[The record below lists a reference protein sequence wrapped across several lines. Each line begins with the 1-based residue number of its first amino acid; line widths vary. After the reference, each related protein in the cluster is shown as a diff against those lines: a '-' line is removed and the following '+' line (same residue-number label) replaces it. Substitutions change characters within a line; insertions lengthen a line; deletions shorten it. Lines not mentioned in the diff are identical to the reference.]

1 VKIDGDSEKVQLN
14 SKSVCVM
21 VIAKT
26 DIFFTTRYKDI
37 A

>member
-1 VKIDGDSEKVQLN
+1 MGIVKKVQRN

-26 DIFFTTRYKDI
+26 DIFFTSKIKDI
-37 A
+37 DE

>member
-1 VKIDGDSEKVQLN
+1 MGIVKKVQLN
-14 SKSVCVM
+14 SKSGCVM